1 MPVEDQKPA
10 QATSSNTSTTVAT
23 GTSPPPSPTLVS
35 PGQWILI
42 VGLVLGLLVA
52 LLLSYYGR
60 VSPQSEN
67 FKPELV
73 IIQLNDTY
81 RVDSLENGKVGGLS
95 RVATLIKQTREQNK
109 NVLLVHAGDFI
120 APSLESKVFDGKQM
134 IDALNYLNRLTPL
147 YVVPGN
153 HEFDEDHPDMVV
165 NAMERSDFDWLGSNV
180 RINSGRPS
188 VRRKLQENRLVR
200 VGRLTVGI
208 FALTLHGDHDGEDQT
223 YAPVEFEDK
232 YWINDVS
239 LEGMAD
245 ELPNDT
251 LQKVRALRNQQFQ
264 TRAEILAALSAATGI
279 QDDEAL
285 SSLADYASIGYTSVA
300 ERQIQ
305 ELEKWGAD
313 IIIALTHLNMPDDR
327 QLAQLRR
334 AHPKFMWIAGGHEHY
349 AQHEALSADTALIT
363 KGDSNARR
371 VWRVAIGFNNG
382 VLTIREERV
391 DLNDSTF
398 KLDDGYQ
405 RSIAENYHTAL
416 LEKFSYL
423 DDVVGNT
430 KSLDARCLEGDEDTI
445 RNAPSNWGSYIADQ
459 MRITNGQGKMQIG
472 LLNGG
477 GIRIDD
483 RPCGDLSFEHL
494 ERTFGFK
501 TEVVYIKLAGEDLK
515 QRILENA
522 VAGKRGAGRFLQ
534 FAGITFMFDRHRLPG
549 DRVFNIKVQKG
560 SAWVEFD
567 KNEIYSIAVPRWLY
581 EGNDGYAFKDKVK
594 FLLPACP
601 DARALVYNALQG
613 TTAET
618 KPDAVASNL
627 KVGAVELPEYANAS
641 VPKIDTWK
649 AAPLDLN
656 NFCSK

>member
-1 MPVEDQKPA
+1 MFPEDQPA
-10 QATSSNTSTTVAT
+10 QPTSSDTSIAVAT
-23 GTSPPPSPTLVS
+23 DTSSPPTPTLIS
-35 PGQWILI
+35 PGRWLLVVGLI
-42 VGLVLGLLVA
+42 VGLLVA
-52 LLLSYYGR
+52 LLLWYYGP
-60 VSPQSEN
+60 VSPRSEN

-81 RVDSLENGKVGGLS
+81 RVDAVENGKVGGLG
-95 RVATLIKQTREQNK
+95 RVATLIKQTQEQTK

-120 APSLESKVFDGKQM
+120 APSLESKVFHGKQM

-153 HEFDEDHPDMVV
+153 HEFDDDDSEMVV
-165 NAMERSDFDWLGSNV
+165 NAMERSNFEWLGSNV
-180 RINSGRPS
+180 KINSGRPS
-188 VRRKLQENRLVR
+188 MRQRLQDNRLVR
-200 VGRLTVGI
+200 VGRVTVGI
-208 FALTLHGDHDGEDQT
+208 FALTLHGDHGGKDQK

-232 YWINDVS
+232 YCINDVS

-251 LQKVRALRNQQFQ
+251 LQKVRVLRNQQFQ
-264 TRAEILAALSAATGI
+264 TRQQILAALSAVTGI
-279 QDDEAL
+279 QDNEAL
-285 SSLADYASIGYTSVA
+285 SSLADYASIGYTSLA

-327 QLAQLRR
+327 QIAQLRR

-398 KLDDGYQ
+398 KPDEGYQ
-405 RSIAENYHTAL
+405 STIAENYRTVL

-423 DDVVGNT
+423 DEVVGNT
-430 KSLDARCLEGDEDTI
+430 KSLNARCLEGDEDTI

-459 MRITNGQGKMQIG
+459 MRNTNGQGKMQIG
-472 LLNGG
+472 LLHGG

-501 TEVVYIKLAGEDLK
+501 TEVVYIKLTGEDLK

-549 DRVFNIKVQKG
+549 DRVFDIKVQKG

-567 KNEIYSIAVPRWLY
+567 KNELYSIAVPRWLY

-601 DARALVYNALQG
+601 DARVLVYNALQG
-613 TTAET
+613 VTAQT
-618 KPDAVASNL
+618 KPDAITVNL
-627 KVGAVELPEYANAS
+627 KVGAVELPEYAKATI
-641 VPKIDTWK
+641 PKIDTWK

-656 NFCSK
+656 KFCPK